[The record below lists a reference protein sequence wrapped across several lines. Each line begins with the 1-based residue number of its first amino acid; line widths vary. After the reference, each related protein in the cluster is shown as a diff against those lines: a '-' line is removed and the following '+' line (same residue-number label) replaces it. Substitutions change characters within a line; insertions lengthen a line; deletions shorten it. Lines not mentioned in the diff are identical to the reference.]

1 MFSRLVCWCIYKN
14 KNPRYLDY
22 SEVCLAQLLHQFDR
36 CDFRREIFYVCDAFT
51 VQSSVGLWSYPA
63 SNVLKEKTVSIVHR
77 NRDIAHPPKGLDGTK
92 QQPYQPSVRNRFACF
107 FVSLVF
113 SKYHSLYVMMN
124 LSPTCVSC
132 AQKAGFSANLFMTHG
147 MPGTWV
153 FVKKISRKYLQW
165 LFYFTRGT
173 R

>member
-22 SEVCLAQLLHQFDR
+22 SEVCLAQLLQQFDR

-92 QQPYQPSVRNRFACF
+92 QLPYQPSVRNRFACF
-107 FVSLVF
+107 LCRWFLASITHCMLWWICPQHAWAVLKKQVFLPICLWHMVCQGPGSL
-113 SKYHSLYVMMN
+113 
-124 LSPTCVSC
+124 
-132 AQKAGFSANLFMTHG
+132 
-147 MPGTWV
+147 
-153 FVKKISRKYLQW
+153 
-165 LFYFTRGT
+165 
-173 R
+173 